1 MSKRTPALGFI
12 LVTVLIDII
21 GLGIIIPVIPELL
34 IELGELSIGNA
45 ALTGGVLFFSY
56 AIVQFVFAPIL
67 GGLSDQY
74 GRRAVILIALF
85 GLGID
90 YLFVAFATSISIL
103 FVGRIIAGIC
113 GASFTTASAYIADV
127 TPPEKRAQNFGMLG
141 AAFGVGFILG
151 PIIGGLLGGIGLRVP
166 FFVAAA
172 LTLVNWLYGYFI
184 LPESLAKEN
193 RRKFDIKRANPV
205 GSLMSLKKYPVILGL
220 IIAFFFLYIAGHSI
234 QSNWSYFG
242 TEVFQWTPWDIGISL
257 SFVGLMIA
265 LVQGLLVRVVVKK
278 LGQRKTVYLG
288 LIINCIG
295 LLLFSMVTE
304 LWMLYT
310 VLAFYAL
317 GGIAGPTLQGIMS
330 TQVPSNEQGELMGAI
345 TSLQSLANIFGPLIM
360 TGIFAFFTTQSAF
373 YFPGAAFALG
383 SLFSLT
389 CIFFT
394 IRTLRKFELT

>member
-21 GLGIIIPVIPELL
+21 GLGIIIPVVPELL
-34 IELGELSIGNA
+34 LELGETSIGDA
-45 ALTGGVLFFSY
+45 ALTGGVLIFSY
-56 AIVQFVFAPIL
+56 AIVQFFFAPIL

-74 GRRAVILIALF
+74 GRRVVILIALF
-85 GLGID
+85 GLSID

-127 TPPEKRAQNFGMLG
+127 SPPEKRAQNFGLLG

-166 FFVAAA
+166 FFVAAG

-220 IIAFFFLYIAGHSI
+220 IMAFFFLYIAGHSV

-242 TEVFQWTPWDIGISL
+242 TEVFGWKPMDIGLSL

-265 LVQGLLVRVVVKK
+265 LVQGLLVKLVVNKF
-278 LGQRKTVYLG
+278 GQRKTVYMG
-288 LIINCIG
+288 LAINCIG

-304 LWMLYT
+304 LWQLYV
-310 VLAFYAL
+310 VLAVYAL
-317 GGIAGPTLQGIMS
+317 GGVAGPTLQGIMS
-330 TQVPSNEQGELMGAI
+330 TQVPANEQGELMGAV

-360 TGIFAFFTTQSAF
+360 TGIFAFFTTKSGF

-389 CIFFT
+389 CIIFAV
-394 IRTLRKFELT
+394 RTLRNFKLT